1 MNPRCEKCAKKVK
14 KYTRCW
20 RMPSETKCMMCLH
33 QRQACSIDPGYS
45 GSKKRRRTGTDA
57 SMRRKPSR
65 GKYALYYVR
74 FSANDVLLI
83 VEAREL
89 VNEDRDVD
97 AEAKIDLSE
106 YMTIGETTTA
116 GLEKARDTIQWRL
129 KSSAFELC

>member
-1 MNPRCEKCAKKVK
+1 
-14 KYTRCW
+14 
-20 RMPSETKCMMCLH
+20 
-33 QRQACSIDPGYS
+33 
-45 GSKKRRRTGTDA
+45 
-57 SMRRKPSR
+57 MRRKPSR
-65 GKYALYYVR
+65 GKSIIHAM
-74 FSANDVLLI
+74 FASLLMVFLFI

-129 KSSAFELC
+129 ESSAFELRLILEERMRGMAFLKAINAKLEELYVEDEGDGEGEDEDEGEGES